1 VSTQLQLFEPSR
13 DLADVGI
20 LDRLAAVEVL
30 FRAEPDMPQEQR
42 WQLLGL
48 VISPR
53 VFGSGVE
60 S

>member
-1 VSTQLQLFEPSR
+1 VNPQLQLFEPSR

-20 LDRLAAVEVL
+20 LDRLAAVEAL

-53 VFGSGVE
+53 VFGTVE
-60 S
+60 R